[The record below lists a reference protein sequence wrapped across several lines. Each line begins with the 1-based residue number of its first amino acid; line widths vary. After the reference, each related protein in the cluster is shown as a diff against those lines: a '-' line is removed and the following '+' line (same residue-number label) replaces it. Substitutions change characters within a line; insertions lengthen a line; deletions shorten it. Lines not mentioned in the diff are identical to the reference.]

1 MFQAGLVTETQSLL
15 KQGLRENR
23 TALQAIGY
31 RQVVEHLEGAA
42 SLRETVERVQAKTRQ
57 FAKRQMTWMQGQ
69 LDLAWLEVGT
79 NESPSQT
86 AERILQTLPPA

>member
-1 MFQAGLVTETQSLL
+1 M
-15 KQGLRENR
+15 RENR

-31 RQVVEHLEGAA
+31 RQVVEHLEGVV

-57 FAKRQMTWMQGQ
+57 FAQRQITWMQGQ

>member
-1 MFQAGLVTETQSLL
+1 MFRAGLVQETRGLL
-15 KQGLRENR
+15 QQGLQGNR

-31 RQVVEHLEGAA
+31 RQVVEHLDGSP
-42 SLRETVERVQAKTRQ
+42 SLRETVERVQTKTRQ

-79 NESPSQT
+79 NESPATT
-86 AERILQTLPPA
+86 AERILQTLLPA

>member
-57 FAKRQMTWMQGQ
+57 FAKRQMQMAYRQ
-69 LDLAWLEVGT
+69 LQLSKQPL
-79 NESPSQT
+79 
-86 AERILQTLPPA
+86 LP